1 MPVNVCLVFTAFAP
15 NLEAAVALSLV
26 GSVLA
31 QMDARPRASYV
42 MAVVTPGECA
52 AAASVTA
59 VPCSLATAQAPCW
72 PVHPSARR
80 LRMAVSDRGRLK
92 IVYDLLL
99 IGRFRTV
106 RTPEESSSET
116 RCDRW
121 SFDGQPDPELAKS
134 SRHPGTVHA

>member
-59 VPCSLATAQAPCW
+59 VSCSLAERPKPHA
-72 PVHPSARR
+72 
-80 LRMAVSDRGRLK
+80 
-92 IVYDLLL
+92 
-99 IGRFRTV
+99 GRF
-106 RTPEESSSET
+106 TP
-116 RCDRW
+116 
-121 SFDGQPDPELAKS
+121 
-134 SRHPGTVHA
+134 RHAGFGWPLVIAAD

>member
-1 MPVNVCLVFTAFAP
+1 VPVNVCLVFTAFAP

-26 GSVLA
+26 RSVLA
-31 QMDARPRASYV
+31 QTDARPRASYV

-59 VPCSLATAQAPCW
+59 VPCSLAAAQAPCW

-80 LRMAVSDRGRLK
+80 LRMAVSNRGRLK

-99 IGRFRTV
+99 IGRSRTV
-106 RTPEESSSET
+106 RTPEERAVRKHVATGGRLMGSPIPSLRSHP
-116 RCDRW
+116 
-121 SFDGQPDPELAKS
+121 PD
-134 SRHPGTVHA
+134 V